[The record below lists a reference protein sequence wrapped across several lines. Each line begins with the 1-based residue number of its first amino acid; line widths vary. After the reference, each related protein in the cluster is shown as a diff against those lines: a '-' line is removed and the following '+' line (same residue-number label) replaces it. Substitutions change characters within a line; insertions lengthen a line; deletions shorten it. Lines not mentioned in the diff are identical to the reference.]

1 MLFAFRARVHVRA
14 LMLMTGRALRRTLAF
29 MTWAVLAWCQVLA
42 PANAQ
47 GSPHRH
53 LAPGFEA
60 VSKDSAVVLIPV
72 DVELFSVSAGGVL
85 EPKADWT
92 DAAQRFMS
100 QAIHTRTA
108 ELGLKTQDLDGAL
121 ADEHAELL
129 SLHTAVARSIS
140 LHHGTSGGW
149 ALPTKEGRLDWSFGE
164 VMRPLRERTGARYAL
179 FTWVRDS
186 YASAERVATM
196 ILLAALRVGI
206 SPGGMQIGYASLV
219 DLESG
224 RVVWFNQLARTSGD
238 LRDATK
244 AAESINVLLTSFPAA
259 K

>member
-1 MLFAFRARVHVRA
+1 MVSAFRAQLHA
-14 LMLMTGRALRRTLAF
+14 LSTGRALVRSLHLLLWVAL
-29 MTWAVLAWCQVLA
+29 VWCQGLA
-42 PANAQ
+42 HAQ
-47 GSPHRH
+47 GTPHRH
-53 LAPGFEA
+53 LAPGFDA
-60 VSKDSAVVLIPV
+60 VSKDAQVVLVPV
-72 DVELFSVSAGGVL
+72 DVELFSISAGGVL

-100 QAIHTRTA
+100 QAIHARTA
-108 ELGLKTQDLDGAL
+108 ELGLKTRDLDTAL

-129 SLHTAVARSIS
+129 SLHAAVARSIS

-149 ALPTKEGRLDWSFGE
+149 ALPTKEGRLDWSFGD

-186 YASAERVATM
+186 YASAERVATI
-196 ILLAALRVGI
+196 ILMAALGVGI
-206 SPGGMQIGYASLV
+206 GGGMQVGYASLV
-219 DLESG
+219 DLETG
-224 RVVWFNQLARTSGD
+224 RVVWFNQLARGSGD
-238 LRDATK
+238 LREAEK